1 VNCMSEVARVKFAEY
16 EGSELLGH
24 NPRRIK
30 YLQLADGLLGSM
42 DNIEILNG

>member
-1 VNCMSEVARVKFAEY
+1 MNRMGEVARVKFAEY

-24 NPRRIK
+24 DARRIK

-42 DNIEILNG
+42 NGCMS